1 MIVGAGGAG
10 KSTLARR
17 VGERTGLPV
26 VHLDACY
33 WRAGWV
39 ETPADAWRER
49 VRALAAE
56 DAWVMDGN
64 YGGSMEVRLARADTV
79 VFLDLPRM
87 TMIARILRRWL
98 RYRGRTRPD
107 MAPGCPERMSWEF
120 VRWVWEYP
128 RTRRPA
134 VLARLAA
141 LPPDRRVVVL
151 RSAAEVERWVASLEG
166 AEVPS

>member
-1 MIVGAGGAG
+1 VRRVMIVGAGGAG

-17 VGERTGLPV
+17 VGDATGLPV

-39 ETPADAWRER
+39 ETPDEEWRER
-49 VRALAAE
+49 VRTLADG

-64 YGGSMEVRLARADTV
+64 YGGTMDVRLARADTV
-79 VFLDLPRM
+79 VFLDLPRV
-87 TMIARILRRWL
+87 TAVARILRRWL
-98 RYRGRTRPD
+98 LWRGRTRPD
-107 MAPGCPERMSWEF
+107 MTPGCPERMSWEF

-134 VLARLAA
+134 VLRRLAE
-141 LPPDRRVVVL
+141 LPPDRPVVVL
-151 RSAAEVERWVASLEG
+151 RSAAEVDRWVASLG
-166 AEVPS
+166 P